1 MDSVQWLVATS
12 FPAASTGRE
21 QESHMMCARQRED
34 DPAGRRSQVSV
45 PDLAAKK
52 SRGEPIVMVTAQDF
66 VSAQVAESSG
76 VDVVLVGD
84 TAAMT
89 MLGYAGTE
97 RVSFEE
103 MLMLGRAVR
112 RGLRTPIMVGDMPM
126 GAYEASDELAVRS
139 AQRLIKE
146 TGCDVVKLEGAG
158 TSVERARAIARAGIG
173 VMGHLG
179 LTPQTRT
186 ALGGFRTQGKTG
198 DAAERIVRGAEE
210 LQRAGCFALVLEA
223 IPAEVATLIT
233 RRLKIPVIG
242 IGAGA
247 QTDGQVLV
255 FNDLLGIFD
264 AFKPKFVKRYAALA
278 PAMSGALAQYAS
290 DVRARRYPAG
300 EHTYDIPAGELERFR
315 ETLSQ
320 PTA

>member
-1 MDSVQWLVATS
+1 MNTDPTAAATS
-12 FPAASTGRE
+12 LVASTGRE
-21 QESHMMCARQRED
+21 QEQRMMCAAQRD
-34 DPAGRRSQVSV
+34 GDPTGHRSQINLA
-45 PDLAAKK
+45 DLATKK
-52 SRGEPIVMVTAQDF
+52 SRGEPIVMVTAYDY
-66 VSAQVAESSG
+66 VSAQVAEHSG
-76 VDVVLVGD
+76 VDIVLVGD

-97 RVSFEE
+97 RVSFAE

-112 RGLRTPIMVGDMPM
+112 RGLQTPIMVGDMPM
-126 GAYEASDELAVRS
+126 GTYEASDRLAVHS
-139 AQRLIKE
+139 AQRLVKE

-158 TSVERARAIARAGIG
+158 TSVDRARAIVRSGIA

-179 LTPQTRT
+179 LTPQRRT
-186 ALGGFRTQGKTG
+186 ALGGFRTQGKTSV
-198 DAAERIVRGAEE
+198 AAERIVRDAQE

-223 IPAEVATLIT
+223 IPAQVAALIA

-264 AFKPKFVKRYAALA
+264 TFKPKFVKRYAALA
-278 PAMSGALAQYAS
+278 PAMSDALTRYTN
-290 DVRARRYPAG
+290 DVRSRRYPAE
-300 EHTYDIPAGELERFR
+300 EHSYDISAQQLRRFR
-315 ETLSQ
+315 ETLSEL
-320 PTA
+320 PA

>member
-1 MDSVQWLVATS
+1 
-12 FPAASTGRE
+12 
-21 QESHMMCARQRED
+21 MMCAAQSDD
-34 DPAGRRSQVSV
+34 DPTGHRSQINLS
-45 PDLAAKK
+45 DLAIKK
-52 SRGEPIVMVTAQDF
+52 SRGEPIVMVTAYDY
-66 VSAQVAESSG
+66 VSAQIAEHSG
-76 VDVVLVGD
+76 VDIVLVGD

-89 MLGYAGTE
+89 TLGYAGTE
-97 RVSFEE
+97 RVSFAE

-112 RGLRTPIMVGDMPM
+112 RGLRTPLMVGDMPM
-126 GAYEASDELAVRS
+126 GTYETSDRLAVQS

-158 TSVERARAIARAGIG
+158 TSIDRARAIVRSGIA

-186 ALGGFRTQGKTG
+186 ALGGFRTQGKTS
-198 DAAERIVRGAEE
+198 DAAERIVRDAQE

-223 IPAEVATLIT
+223 IPAQVASLIA
-233 RRLKIPVIG
+233 RRLEIPVIG

-278 PAMSGALAQYAS
+278 PAMSDALARYTN
-290 DVRARRYPAG
+290 DVRTRRYPAD
-300 EHTYDIPAGELERFR
+300 EHTYDIAPQELRRFR
-315 ETLSQ
+315 EALSQ
-320 PTA
+320 PPA

>member
-1 MDSVQWLVATS
+1 MMR
-12 FPAASTGRE
+12 AAR
-21 QESHMMCARQRED
+21 CED
-34 DPAGRRSQVSV
+34 DPSGLRSPICLS
-45 PDLAAKK
+45 DLAVKK
-52 SRGEPIVMVTAQDF
+52 RRGEPIVMVTAYDF
-66 VSAQVAESSG
+66 VSAQVAEHSG

-97 RVSFEE
+97 PISLEE

-112 RGLRTPIMVGDMPM
+112 RGLQTPIMVGDMPM
-126 GAYEASDELAVRS
+126 GTYEASDQLSVQS

-158 TSVERARAIARAGIG
+158 TSADRAQAIVRAGIA

-186 ALGGFRTQGKTG
+186 ALGGFRTQGKTSDG
-198 DAAERIVRGAEE
+198 AERILSGALE

-233 RRLKIPVIG
+233 QRLEIPVIG
-242 IGAGA
+242 IGAGS

-255 FNDLLGIFD
+255 FNDLLGIFG

-278 PAMSGALAQYAS
+278 PVMSDALTRYAS
-290 DVRARRYPAG
+290 DVRNRRYPTT
-300 EHTYDIPAGELERFR
+300 EHTYDIPPRELERFR

-320 PTA
+320 SRA

>member
-1 MDSVQWLVATS
+1 MRR
-12 FPAASTGRE
+12 AAWCEAG
-21 QESHMMCARQRED
+21 
-34 DPAGRRSQVSV
+34 PAGHRPRISLA
-45 PDLAAKK
+45 DLVVKK
-52 SRGEPIVMVTAQDF
+52 HSGEPIVMVTAYDF
-66 VSAQVAESSG
+66 VSAQVAECSG
-76 VDVVLVGD
+76 VDIVLVGD

-97 RVSFEE
+97 SVSFEE
-103 MLMLGRAVR
+103 MLILGRAVR
-112 RGLRTPIMVGDMPM
+112 RGLQTPIMVGDMPM
-126 GAYEASDELAVRS
+126 GTYEASDRLAVQS

-146 TGCDVVKLEGAG
+146 TGCEVVKLERAG
-158 TSVERARAIARAGIG
+158 RSVDRARAIVGAGIP

-186 ALGGFRTQGKTG
+186 ALGGFRTQGKTS
-198 DAAERIVRGAEE
+198 DDAERILRGAQE

-233 RRLKIPVIG
+233 QRLEIPVIG
-242 IGAGA
+242 IGAGS

-278 PAMSGALAQYAS
+278 PVMSEALMRYTS
-290 DVRARRYPAG
+290 DVRNRRYPTT
-300 EHTYDIPAGELERFR
+300 EHSYDILPHELERFR
-315 ETLSQ
+315 QAIARSQ
-320 PTA
+320 A